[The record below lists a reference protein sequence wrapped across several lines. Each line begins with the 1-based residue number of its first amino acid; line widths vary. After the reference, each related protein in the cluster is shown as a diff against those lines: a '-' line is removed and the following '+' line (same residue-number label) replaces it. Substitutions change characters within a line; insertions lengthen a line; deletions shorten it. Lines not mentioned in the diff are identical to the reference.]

1 MYCPFLVLDMLELL
15 DISMTV
21 GYPTE
26 NLTMSAHL
34 TFAQRRP

>member
-1 MYCPFLVLDMLELL
+1 MCVYIYRTYCPFLVLDMLELL
-15 DISMTV
+15 D
-21 GYPTE
+21 PTE